1 MATVELPGID
11 AAGSAAAAGS
21 ARGAAAGAFVH
32 APATVDAVPG
42 RVSIVLA
49 ACNCEDTVAEAVASC
64 LDQTHRDVEVIVV
77 DDGSTDATAQ
87 VLEGFGSSIRVI
99 HQRNGGLAAA
109 RNTGARAATGEF
121 VAWMDGDD
129 IAMPGRL
136 LVQAGVLAS
145 KPEVALVS
153 SDFSA
158 FVTGAADFDPSHIGR
173 YYRSVGRQGGLDGIY
188 SASGPMDAFVDA
200 RGMPLLIRWG
210 DAYERLLWGN
220 FVHPPTVMVRR
231 GVFDEVGFFDE
242 SLRYNSDYD
251 LIIRI
256 ARSGPFA
263 FVDAPL
269 LRYRRGP
276 TQMSQAFG
284 SAVALETARILQ
296 KIRHLDPAMYAR
308 NQPLIERRIAEAL
321 IGAAE
326 SIGADDRPRALRLLA
341 RGLRSRVMPARAVR
355 AFARI
360 LLPGAVI
367 ASLKRIKRRAARA
380 G

>member
-1 MATVELPGID
+1 MATGDLAVLD
-11 AAGSAAAAGS
+11 VAVSAAAPGS
-21 ARGAAAGAFVH
+21 GRGAAA

-49 ACNCEDTVAEAVASC
+49 ACNCHDTIADAVASC
-64 LDQTHRDVEVIVV
+64 LDQTHHDVEVIVV

-87 VLEGFGSSIRVI
+87 VLERFGGSIRVI

-129 IAMPGRL
+129 IARPERL
-136 LVQAGVLAS
+136 LVEAGVLAS
-145 KPEVALVS
+145 KPELALVC

-158 FVTGAADFDPSHIGR
+158 FVTGAPDFDPSHIDS
-173 YYRSVGRQGGLDGIY
+173 YYRSVGRQGGLAGIY
-188 SASGPMDAFVDA
+188 ASSGTIEAFIDA
-200 RGMPLLIRWG
+200 RRTSIPIRWG
-210 DAYERLLWGN
+210 DVYERLLWGN

-231 GVFDEVGFFDE
+231 RVFDEVGFFDE
-242 SLRYNSDYD
+242 SLRHNSDYE

-269 LRYRRGP
+269 LRYRRSAA
-276 TQMSQAFG
+276 QMSQAFG
-284 SAVALETARILQ
+284 SKVALETARILER
-296 KIRHLDPAMYAR
+296 IRRVDPALYAR

-326 SIGADDRPRALRLLA
+326 SIGVHDRRQALWLLA
-341 RGLRSRVMPARAVR
+341 RGLRSRVMPARALR
-355 AFARI
+355 AFAKI
-360 LLPGAVI
+360 LLSGAAI
-367 ASLKRIKRRAARA
+367 ATLKRVGRRAAAA